1 MTVASQVACTETP
14 HGPCLLRTGMASR
27 VNAASQPKTTT
38 AQATPV
44 ASARPRPWT
53 RPAPQVTT
61 SAAAM
66 ALAWG
71 RLPSRSGPMI
81 ASTAGTQATATARA
95 AGLAC
100 LEPSTRARLNRTRPV
115 TPIPASHSHSVPR
128 GRLSVR
134 PVILAS
140 VTRMRQ
146 ARPYLTASAVDTG
159 APASSEETATLP
171 PTQTMAVAPVA
182 TPRSVLRLG
191 AEVAALAAGGA
202 GVTMAVGVAG
212 AGAAG
217 RATVTVA
224 VGVTVA
230 FGAAVAVGVAVT
242 GLASGAAS
250 WRWLWMAA
258 GFGGPT
264 MGTTSDLLVPLT
276 PRMGGSSMTKGRQ
289 SGRSGGPL

>member
-1 MTVASQVACTETP
+1 MAAGPSWTTPISANMTVASQVACTETP
-14 HGPCLLRTGMASR
+14 YGPCLLRTGMASR

-38 AQATPV
+38 AQATPA

-53 RPAPQVTT
+53 RPAPPVTT

-81 ASTAGTQATATARA
+81 ASTAGTQATATPRT
-95 AGLAC
+95 AGSAC

-115 TPIPASHSHSVPR
+115 TAMPASHSHSVPR

-134 PVILAS
+134 PMILAS

-146 ARPYLTASAVDTG
+146 ARPYLTASAVYTG

-182 TPRSVLRLG
+182 TPRSVPRLG
-191 AEVAALAAGGA
+191 AEMVGAGVAALAAGGA
-202 GVTMAVGVAG
+202 GVAG
-212 AGAAG
+212 AGGGEGGGGGGVGGKGVVVGGGAG
-217 RATVTVA
+217 E
-224 VGVTVA
+224 
-230 FGAAVAVGVAVT
+230 
-242 GLASGAAS
+242 
-250 WRWLWMAA
+250 
-258 GFGGPT
+258 
-264 MGTTSDLLVPLT
+264 
-276 PRMGGSSMTKGRQ
+276 
-289 SGRSGGPL
+289 

>member
-1 MTVASQVACTETP
+1 
-14 HGPCLLRTGMASR
+14 MASR

-44 ASARPRPWT
+44 ASARPRPCT

-71 RLPSRSGPMI
+71 RLPSRNGPTI
-81 ASTAGTQATATARA
+81 ASTAGTQATATPRT
-95 AGLAC
+95 AGSAC

-146 ARPYLTASAVDTG
+146 ARPYLTASAVYTG
-159 APASSEETATLP
+159 APASSDETATLP

-182 TPRSVLRLG
+182 TPRSVPRLG
-191 AEVAALAAGGA
+191 AGVVGA
-202 GVTMAVGVAG
+202 GVAGAVGVAVVG
-212 AGAAG
+212 VAAGAAG
-217 RATVTVA
+217 RAA
-224 VGVTVA
+224 IGVV
-230 FGAAVAVGVAVT
+230 
-242 GLASGAAS
+242 
-250 WRWLWMAA
+250 
-258 GFGGPT
+258 
-264 MGTTSDLLVPLT
+264 
-276 PRMGGSSMTKGRQ
+276 GGSRG
-289 SGRSGGPL
+289 LV